1 MILAIEIYG
10 VAGALVAA
18 WFLLWR
24 LERIDVLSHGA
35 YAFRPLLVPGLM
47 LLWPLVLWRTAVTP
61 GAPHRSYRGGHR
73 GIWVVLAVGLPLLV
87 LGALALR
94 QNGPTEA
101 RPERL
106 SAP

>member
-10 VAGALVAA
+10 GVGALVAA

-24 LERIDVLSHGA
+24 LERVDVLSHGA
-35 YAFRPLLVPGLM
+35 YAFRPLLVPGLV
-47 LLWPLVLWRTAVTP
+47 LLWPLLLWRSAVTAREP
-61 GAPHRSYRGGHR
+61 QRSFRAGHR
-73 GIWVVLAVGLPLLV
+73 RIWVTLAIALPLLV

-106 SAP
+106 AAP